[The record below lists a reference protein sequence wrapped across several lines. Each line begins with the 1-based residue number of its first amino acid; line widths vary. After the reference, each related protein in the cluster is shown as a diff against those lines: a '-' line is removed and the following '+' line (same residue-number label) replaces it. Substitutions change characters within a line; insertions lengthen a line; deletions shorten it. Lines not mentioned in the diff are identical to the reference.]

1 MSTARERLR
10 AAARQPPRVAR
21 RGSTQLFAL
30 RRGGP
35 VDAARSEVRTQQNS
49 AAANVPFLSLISTLT
64 ERCNENGA
72 SESSGL
78 TFPPFP
84 RTIGIVLRRCASS
97 SALPSTLAPA
107 PILVRRVDNTERKRR
122 EGSAPL
128 DSRARPGEPPID
140 VTAPCARES
149 FFFFFSFFSFVII
162 APPSTRQSAGLA
174 SWESLTR
181 EYFLLYMNGNE
192 HEVEAAEGLP
202 GSRMTAPRT
211 RSLRCGTV
219 RGRER
224 ATP

>member
-107 PILVRRVDNTERKRR
+107 PILVDDGLKKTTERKRR
-122 EGSAPL
+122 EGSPPL
-128 DSRARPGEPPID
+128 ERDRANHR
-140 VTAPCARES
+140 
-149 FFFFFSFFSFVII
+149 
-162 APPSTRQSAGLA
+162 ST
-174 SWESLTR
+174 
-181 EYFLLYMNGNE
+181 
-192 HEVEAAEGLP
+192 
-202 GSRMTAPRT
+202 
-211 RSLRCGTV
+211 
-219 RGRER
+219 
-224 ATP
+224 